1 MTVSHLRALFIPRRS
16 DRPQVLSLD
25 HTTTSYLQSLP
36 SYMSNFTTALLGSF
50 SRIFFAPA
58 ASSRGPGIL
67 PTSQSDSDAARTF
80 RRAREARDA
89 RARPSSAVDTE
100 GYWAWDAPRGGVVL
114 RRRTAGSNGDLNVD
128 LAQVQTTSVLVCQP
142 PQTPSPVDIP
152 ADGTVHQEAV
162 PTPNAFLDVA
172 CSALA
177 TPCNSNSAPVA
188 HKVHRLPSPLA
199 YGVFSADADAELDVS
214 FDVSLVSD
222 TSTSTS
228 ASDERDSASD
238 TSFNLPSPPTITG
251 RGLGLGLL
259 GLYNADGAPFDG
271 MGALSFGLRCD
282 PADLDDTRL
291 AYDEPARKHRRRGED
306 AERGLSRAFMEEAV
320 RTWAADPAHL
330 MADVIAEDVALG
342 APHELAYLVGVPE
355 KHTRPELQS
364 NNSASSGTSTI
375 RLRTTARPRDLSAAS
390 TVSSALKDR
399 RSQTHADAPRA
410 KTPRAFSVGPSL
422 RAPSVVPGP
431 RPPSVVPGLRV
442 PTVVPGLRAPSVA
455 SGLRPSSV
463 PAGSSTAS
471 RASRPTP
478 AWRA

>member
-1 MTVSHLRALFIPRRS
+1 
-16 DRPQVLSLD
+16 
-25 HTTTSYLQSLP
+25 
-36 SYMSNFTTALLGSF
+36 MSNFTTALLGSF

-214 FDVSLVSD
+214 FDVSLVSDTSTSTSASDERDSASDYDDASFDVSLISD